1 MPEPPLD
8 DEEIRLCR
16 EMARDYDRAKWLRGQ
31 LKWWG
36 IWVLGVPAAVVI
48 FVKSISDLLNLWP
61 KR

>member
-1 MPEPPLD
+1 
-8 DEEIRLCR
+8 
-16 EMARDYDRAKWLRGQ
+16 MARDYDRAKWLRGQ